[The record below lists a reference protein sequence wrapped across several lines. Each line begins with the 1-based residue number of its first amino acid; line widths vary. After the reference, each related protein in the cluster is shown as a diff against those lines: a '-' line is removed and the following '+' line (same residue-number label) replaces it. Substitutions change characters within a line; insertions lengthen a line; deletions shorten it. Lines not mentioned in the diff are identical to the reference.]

1 MIEWYD
7 GLHSFIDLEEHLSR
21 ARRLHKQGDASAATW
36 ELVKGLHNVHSDES
50 SWQRGAQAL
59 YELFVLQHLPREALT
74 VAWYLA
80 DVDLMNPLLDR
91 VGFEDRARTW
101 SGQANLG
108 LVLAADERKL
118 HGRAAGAFESAGM
131 LVHAAVS
138 NESAQQVPEARALW
152 SRLAHQLEADAGD
165 AYATGLA
172 LFNLARTSQAQ
183 GEADAAFDATVNAV
197 HHLEE
202 AADHF
207 ESIGQRERAFD
218 CYHVLIAVGGLTRT
232 FEHVLEGSVNAIRIL
247 REDNLKH
254 HALRL
259 YQQTLDQA
267 EAAGEYAAAA
277 TLAREMTEYAR
288 TEGLTAVADH
298 ALSRQARAWSKLAS
312 HHDEQ
317 RAPTELVHAALHA
330 SLLAHAEL
338 GQYASVAKHYARLAE
353 TSTNQRKQRIY
364 QRAYQRTADA
374 KDIPAPPADPYLGQ
388 HHPPPEVWFDDLIE
402 WQEAGSA
409 AARCA
414 GIVLDPAGIDDRTT
428 RRSAVL
434 GRLAALA
441 ADTTVRDAA
450 PYALEVLA
458 NHLAPIGLYAV
469 LPALEKLYGHP
480 EPGVRIAAVRAL
492 GRHSYKRSFVTLERA
507 VVDPDAAVRQAA
519 VEEIRRQRFEH
530 AFDPLSRIYRQ
541 SDHQPARLAALHA
554 LGQIDLRE
562 AHELLFAA
570 LEHGTLEESTTAA
583 QALTTSRSRR
593 FLETARATLKTASP
607 QLKEALINVARQ
619 RGDVL

>member
-7 GLHSFIDLEEHLSR
+7 GFNTFIDLEEHLSQ
-21 ARRLHKQGDASAATW
+21 ARRLQRQDDPGRATW

-50 SWQRGAQAL
+50 SWQRGARAL
-59 YELFVLQHLPREALT
+59 YELFLEQRLPREALT
-74 VAWYLA
+74 LAWYLN
-80 DVDLMNPLLDR
+80 DVDAMNALLEH

-101 SGQANLG
+101 GGQASLG
-108 LVLAADERKL
+108 LVPAADER
-118 HGRAAGAFESAGM
+118 HHHARAAAAFEAAGM

-138 NESAQQVPEARALW
+138 YEQARQLHEARALW
-152 SRLAHQLEADAGD
+152 SRLAQRLEAEIDD
-165 AYATGLA
+165 AYAVGLC
-172 LFNLARTSQAQ
+172 LFNLARTSQAR
-183 GEADAAFDATVNAV
+183 GDAETAFDATVSAV

-218 CYHVLIAVGGLTRT
+218 CYHVLIAVGGLTGT

-259 YQQTLDQA
+259 YQQTIDQA
-267 EAAGEYAAAA
+267 EAVSEYAAAA
-277 TLAREMTEYAR
+277 TLAREMTEYAQAQ
-288 TEGLTAVADH
+288 GLTAVADH
-298 ALSRQARAWSKLAS
+298 ALSRQARAWAKLAA
-312 HHDEQ
+312 HHTEQ

-338 GQYASVAKHYARLAE
+338 GHYASVAEHYARLAD
-353 TSTNQRKQRIY
+353 TSTNPRKQQLYR
-364 QRAYQRTADA
+364 RAHERTAGT
-374 KDIPAPPADPYLGQ
+374 KDPPSPPADPYLGQ

-402 WQEAGSA
+402 WEAAGSA
-409 AARCA
+409 SARCA
-414 GIVLDPAGIDDRTT
+414 SIILDPAGVDDRTT

-441 ADTTVRDAA
+441 AEATQREAG
-450 PYALEVLA
+450 YALEIVA

-469 LPALEKLYGHP
+469 LPALEKLYEHP
-480 EPGVRIAAVRAL
+480 DPGVRVAAVRAL

-507 VVDPDAAVRQAA
+507 VLDTDSAVRQAA

-530 AFDPLSRIYRQ
+530 AFDPLARIYRQ
-541 SDHQPARLAALHA
+541 SSYQPARLAALHA

-562 AHELLFAA
+562 AHELLFGA
-570 LEHGTLEESTTAA
+570 LEHGTLEESTAA
-583 QALTTSRSRR
+583 TQALTASRSRR
-593 FLETARATLKTASP
+593 FLETAQNAMKTASP
-607 QLKEALINVARQ
+607 ELQAALKQVARQ
-619 RGDVL
+619 RGDTL

>member
-7 GLHSFIDLEEHLSR
+7 GFNTFIDLEEHLSR
-21 ARRLHKQGDASAATW
+21 ARRLQKQRDPSAATW
-36 ELVKGLHNVHSDES
+36 ELIKGLHNVHSDES
-50 SWQRGAQAL
+50 SWQRGAHAL
-59 YELFVLQHLPREALT
+59 YELFLEQRLPREALT
-74 VAWYLA
+74 VAWYLN
-80 DVDLMNPLLDR
+80 DVDAMNALLDH

-108 LVLAADERKL
+108 LILAADERKH
-118 HGRAAGAFESAGM
+118 HGRAAAAFESAGM

-138 NESAQQVPEARALW
+138 YESAQRMHEARALW
-152 SRLAHQLEADAGD
+152 SRLAHRLETEVDD
-165 AYATGLA
+165 AYAAGLCS
-172 LFNLARTSQAQ
+172 FNLARTAQTQ
-183 GEADAAFDATVNAV
+183 GEAEAAFDATVSAV

-267 EAAGEYAAAA
+267 EAAAEYAAAA

-288 TEGLTAVADH
+288 AQGLTAVADH
-298 ALSRQARAWSKLAS
+298 ALSRQARAWAKLAA
-312 HHDEQ
+312 HHSEQ
-317 RAPTELVHAALHA
+317 RAPTELIHAALHA

-338 GQYASVAKHYARLAE
+338 GQYASVAHQYARLAE
-353 TSTNQRKQRIY
+353 TSTNPRKQQIY
-364 QRAYQRTADA
+364 RRAHERTAGA
-374 KDIPAPPADPYLGQ
+374 KDVPAPPADPYLGQ

-402 WQEAGSA
+402 WEAAGSA
-409 AARCA
+409 SARCA
-414 GIVLDPAGIDDRTT
+414 SIILDPAGVDDRTT

-441 ADTTVRDAA
+441 AETTPREAT
-450 PYALEVLA
+450 YALEVLA

-469 LPALEKLYGHP
+469 LPALEKLYEHA
-480 EPGVRIAAVRAL
+480 EPGVRVAAVRAL

-507 VVDPDAAVRQAA
+507 VLDADGAVQQAA

-530 AFDPLSRIYRQ
+530 AFDPLARIYRQ
-541 SDHQPARLAALHA
+541 SEHQPARLAALHA

-562 AHELLFAA
+562 AHELLFGA
-570 LEHGTLEESTTAA
+570 LEHGTLEESTAA
-583 QALTTSRSRR
+583 TQALAATRSRR
-593 FLETARATLKTASP
+593 FLETARGALKSASP
-607 QLKEALINVARQ
+607 ELQEALRNVARQ